1 MNKLYSKVVIAD
13 YLRTPISRS
22 NHKQPEK
29 DIFNSLRMDECTA
42 DLIKQILHKNN
53 IPPEEVS
60 RCIIG
65 CANQSGE
72 QFLYGGRAISLLAG
86 LPYST
91 PAVAVD
97 VQCGSSMGAI
107 QQGAMEISMGYSNI
121 VLSGG
126 LEHMTHL
133 PMRHGSKPN
142 PRLLQENIFNL
153 KKISKSIDDLYD
165 TVEDKYLLPSM
176 GDTAE
181 LLAQESGI
189 SREEMDKWSLQS
201 HQRAVNAQQENFLK
215 DEIMPIKVKTKN
227 GDLINVSNDQ
237 SIRHDTDFEKLSNLP
252 PAFKK
257 KGLITAGNSSP
268 LNSGA
273 SMVLLM
279 SEEVSLNYNIQP
291 LAIIES
297 FGWGGV
303 DPLVM
308 GKGPLPASKMA
319 LEKANL
325 SFEDVDFWE
334 INEAFAVVPL
344 WNIQQMKIKPE
355 KVNVKGGAI
364 ALGHPL
370 GMTGARLAGTLARIL
385 NVEKGTYGIATVCIG
400 GGQGLSILLKT
411 YQPE

>member
-1 MNKLYSKVVIAD
+1 MYSKVVIVD

-22 NHKQPEK
+22 NHKNPEK
-29 DIFNSLRMDECTA
+29 DIFNSLRMDDCTA
-42 DLIKQILHKNN
+42 ELIKQILKKNN
-53 IPPEEVS
+53 IPPEVIS

-91 PAVAVD
+91 PTIAVD
-97 VQCGSSMGAI
+97 VQCGSSLGAI
-107 QQGAMEISMGYSNI
+107 QQGAMEIRMGYSNVI
-121 VLSGG
+121 LAGG
-126 LEHMTHL
+126 LEHMTHV
-133 PMRHGSKPN
+133 PMRYGSKPN
-142 PRLLQENIFNL
+142 QRLLQENIFNL
-153 KKISKSIDDLYD
+153 KKISKSTDDLYD
-165 TVEDKYLLPSM
+165 AEEDSYLLPGM

-189 SREEMDKWSLQS
+189 TREEMDKWSLQS
-201 HQRAVNAQQENFLK
+201 HKRAVQAQQEGFFI
-215 DEIMPIKVKTKN
+215 DEIMPAKVMIKN
-227 GDLINVSNDQ
+227 GELISVTNDQ
-237 SIRHDTDFEKLSNLP
+237 CIRHDTNFEKLSNLP
-252 PAFKK
+252 PAFKEN
-257 KGLITAGNSSP
+257 GLITAGNSSP
-268 LNSGA
+268 LNTGA

-279 SEEVSLNYNIQP
+279 SEEMSLKYNVQP

-303 DPLVM
+303 DPLLM

-370 GMTGARLAGTLARIL
+370 GMTGARLVGTLARIL
-385 NVEKGTYGIATVCIG
+385 NVERGTYGVATVCIG

-411 YQPE
+411 YQSA